1 MAGKSDPIVA
11 AHREWLG
18 FIQPTGLVVSAPALA
33 DAGAIL
39 DRSDRDSQDSVRKW
53 RERTE
58 GSAERRADFRE
69 FASSVLGW
77 QFHPR
82 GYAGGEGSPVPEY
95 LGASLRET
103 GEIVRPEYA
112 VRSALGRSAPAAIP
126 ADRVAEPQA
135 EYGSWQL
142 LVTTAPTGEGFDRS
156 GRGERYSAHHRM
168 ERLLRSRGIAAGLLF
183 DGDTLRL
190 ISAPRGESSGWLDFR
205 IADMAKPAGRP
216 IASAMRLLLGQ
227 RRLLTGPT
235 ATRLSGLL
243 RKSREYQNVVSERLS
258 EQVLHA
264 LYEFL
269 RGLQAAHDASRG
281 ELLREILAHDRN
293 AVYAGLLTVVLRL
306 VFLLYAEQRDLLP
319 TGNRTF
325 RGHYSVTE
333 LHNRLRSDAAQHPD
347 TMDQRYGAWPQ
358 LLALFRMTHDGVER
372 GPARLPRRPGGLF
385 DPDRYPFLEGRTSG
399 VRRRRKD
406 AITAPLIS
414 DGAIFRALS
423 KLVLLDGERISYRAL
438 DVEHIGSV
446 YETMMGFRLEIA
458 AGPSLAIR
466 AERGGAPVVVNL
478 EALLREERAERRRWL
493 TKQTGRKPPD
503 SAAKGIG
510 AATDLESLHAA
521 LEDSVDRH
529 ATPDLVPE
537 GSMILQP
544 TDERRRSGSHY
555 TPRELTEP
563 IVRRTLEPILTQRR
577 RPGAAHLDP
586 EDILDIK
593 VCDPAMGSGAFL
605 VETCRFLGGRLVEA
619 WRASGGPPADLPP
632 DEDENLHAMRLVAQR
647 CLYGVDKNP
656 LATDLAKL
664 SLWLVTLARD
674 HPFAFLEHALRDGDS
689 LVGLSLDQIHALD
702 WRRGKTTVALPLAK
716 AELDRAMART
726 MKYRDRIRRADENT
740 SQKSRRKWLDRAL
753 AASALLRLYGDL
765 LTAAFFEETTER
777 KRVRRKNEYAG
788 AIQDRRADHERRR
801 IAALRREDPP
811 FAPFHWDLEFPEV
824 FDRANPG
831 FDAIVGNPPFL
842 GGKRISTT
850 LGTGYRDWLADMH
863 RDGSRGADL
872 AAHFFRRAF
881 LLLRRDGALGLV
893 ATNSIA
899 EGDTRFTGLRWICE
913 NGGDIYWAERQ
924 LDWPGAGA
932 TVVVSLVH
940 LLRGDFYAEKILN
953 GATVDRITAFL
964 FHDGPHTDP
973 IRLEENLNKSFIGSF
988 LRGSGFLLEGGDP
1001 DPAEGTDLAVVETAA
1016 ALLVDPKNRAVVFP
1030 YIGGQELTTSPTHA
1044 YGRHVINFRDWPLC
1058 RGEVGESW
1066 VKADAKRRAELRR
1079 RPIVPDDYPDSVAAD
1094 WPPLLDLVKQRVK
1107 PSRDALP
1114 KTPTNTPHRER
1125 WWCFGRHR
1133 PALYRAIQDI
1143 HRVLAV
1149 SGIATH
1155 GSLAFLP
1162 TTIVYS
1168 HALVLF
1174 PFDTYAAFC
1183 ALQSETHQVWAR
1195 FFGSSLGRAPRYTP
1209 SDCFDTFP
1217 FPANWDA
1224 RADLETVGREYYEHR
1239 ARLMVARGE
1248 GLTTTYNRFHDASDT
1263 DRDTVRLRE
1272 LQIVMDST
1280 VLAAYGWDDLP
1291 AESHFLPVPGHPD
1304 SEGKRR
1310 RRYRWPNEVHDA
1322 VLARLL
1328 ALNATRAVA
1337 ATTGDLSRPAKP

>member
-18 FIQPTGLVVSAPALA
+18 FVQPTGLVVSAPALA

-39 DRSDRDSQDSVRKW
+39 DRSDRDSQDSVRQW

-103 GEIVRPEYA
+103 GETVRPEYA
-112 VRSALGRSAPAAIP
+112 VRSALGRSTPAAIP

-205 IADMAKPAGRP
+205 VADMAKPAGRP

-264 LYEFL
+264 LYELL

-399 VRRRRKD
+399 VRPRRKD

-466 AERGGAPVVVNL
+466 AEKGGAPVVVNL

-503 SAAKGIG
+503 STAKGIG

-537 GSMILQP
+537 GGMILQP

-577 RPGAAHLDP
+577 RPGAAHLDA

-689 LVGLSLDQIHALD
+689 LVGLSLDQINALD

-726 MKYRDRIRRADENT
+726 AKYRDRIRRADENT

-753 AASALLRLYGDL
+753 AASAPLRLYGDL

-777 KRVRRKNEYAG
+777 KRVRRKNEYAD
-788 AIQDRRADHERRR
+788 AIQDRRADHEHRR

-824 FDRANPG
+824 FGRESPG

-842 GGKRISTT
+842 GGTRIRSI
-850 LGTGYRDWLADMH
+850 LGSSYRDWLKHAH
-863 RDGSRGADL
+863 AQSHGNADL
-872 AAHFFRRAF
+872 VAHFFRRAF
-881 LLLRRDGALGLV
+881 GFLRTTGVQGMI
-893 ATNSIA
+893 ATNTIA
-899 EGDTRFTGLRWICE
+899 QGDTRASGLRWICQ
-913 NGGDIYWAERQ
+913 NGGTIYDAQRRAQ
-924 LDWPGAGA
+924 WPGPAS
-932 TVVVSLVH
+932 VSFSVIHIIKGSWSGVRRLDAAAVPQ
-940 LLRGDFYAEKILN
+940 
-953 GATVDRITAFL
+953 ITAFL
-964 FHDGPHTDP
+964 FHRGGHGDP
-973 IRLEENLNKSFIGSF
+973 AKLCANRGKSFTGAKIYGQ
-988 LRGSGFLLEGGDP
+988 GFLFGEHQSASRVNSVANLRRIITHDP
-1001 DPAEGTDLAVVETAA
+1001 SNLQVI
-1016 ALLVDPKNRAVVFP
+1016 FP
-1030 YIGGQELTTSPTHA
+1030 YLGGRELNANSVDMPHRYA
-1044 YGRHVINFRDWPLC
+1044 INFQDWPL
-1058 RGEVGESW
+1058 
-1066 VKADAKRRAELRR
+1066 RRAKSGASWSDINERERRLLRKE
-1079 RPIVPDDYPDSVAAD
+1079 PVVPHDYPGPVAAD
-1094 WPPLLDLVKQRVK
+1094 FPELLDIVERNVR
-1107 PSRDALP
+1107 PE
-1114 KTPTNTPHRER
+1114 RER
-1125 WWCFGRHR
+1125 LPDSPSHALHRRRWWNYARHR
-1133 PALYRAIQDI
+1133 PEFQSAIASL
-1143 HRVLAV
+1143 RSVLAMSSV
-1149 SGIATH
+1149 SKHHAV
-1155 GSLAFLP
+1155 AVLP
-1162 TTIVYS
+1162 VDIVCS

-1174 PFDTYAAFC
+1174 PFDSFAVFGL
-1183 ALQSETHQVWAR
+1183 LQSSLHEVWAR
-1195 FFGSSLGRAPRYTP
+1195 FFGSSLEERPRYSP

-1217 FPANWDA
+1217 LPSGWEGHSAIEA
-1224 RADLETVGREYYEHR
+1224 AGREYYDYR
-1239 ARLMVARGE
+1239 DSLMLARNE
-1248 GLTTTYNRFHDASDT
+1248 GLTATYNRFHDSVELGSDI
-1263 DRDTVRLRE
+1263 VRLRD
-1272 LQIVMDST
+1272 LHTRMDGA
-1280 VLAAYGWDDLP
+1280 VLAAYGWSDIPTHLD
-1291 AESHFLPVPGHPD
+1291 FLMPSGRAAAKFRQAD
-1304 SEGKRR
+1304 C
-1310 RRYRWPNEVHDA
+1310 RYRWPDDVHDE

-1328 ALNATRAVA
+1328 DLNAKRATEEARVA
-1337 ATTGDLSRPAKP
+1337 SGGGEEP

>member
-18 FIQPTGLVVSAPALA
+18 FVQPTGLVVSAPALA

-39 DRSDRDSQDSVRKW
+39 DRSDRDSQDSVRQW
-53 RERTE
+53 HERTE
-58 GSAERRADFRE
+58 GSPERRADFRE

-82 GYAGGEGSPVPEY
+82 GYAGGNGSPVPEY

-103 GEIVRPEYA
+103 GETVRPEYA
-112 VRSALGRSAPAAIP
+112 VRSALGQAAPSAIP
-126 ADRVAEPQA
+126 ADRVAEPRG

-142 LVTTAPTGEGFDRS
+142 LVTTTPTGEGFDRS
-156 GRGERYSAHHRM
+156 GRRERYSAHHRM
-168 ERLLRSRGIAAGLLF
+168 ERLLRARGIPAGLLF

-190 ISAPRGESSGWLDFR
+190 ISAPQGESSGWLDFR

-227 RRLLTGPT
+227 KRLLTGPT

-243 RKSREYQNVVSERLS
+243 QKSREYQNVVSERLS

-264 LYEFL
+264 LYELL
-269 RGLQAAHDASRG
+269 RGLQAADDASRG
-281 ELLREILAHDRN
+281 ELLRDVLADDRN
-293 AVYAGLLTVVLRL
+293 AVYASLLTVVLRL

-319 TGNRTF
+319 TGSTTF
-325 RGHYSVTE
+325 REYYLLTD

-385 DPDRYPFLEGRTSG
+385 DPDRYPFLEGRPSG

-466 AERGGAPVVVNL
+466 TEKGGAPVVVNL

-493 TKQTGRKPPD
+493 TKQTGRKPAD
-503 SAAKGIG
+503 STAKGIG
-510 AATDLESLHAA
+510 SATDLESLHAA
-521 LEDSVDRH
+521 LEDSVVRH

-537 GSMILQP
+537 GGMILQP

-555 TPRELTEP
+555 TPRELTES

-577 RPGAAHLDP
+577 RRGAVHLEP

-619 WRASGGPPADLPP
+619 WRASGGPPDDLPP

-664 SLWLVTLARD
+664 SLWLVTLAHD
-674 HPFAFLEHALRDGDS
+674 HPFAFVEHALRDGDS
-689 LVGLSLDQIHALD
+689 LVGLSLDQIRTFD
-702 WRRGKTTVALPLAK
+702 WRTGKRTVALTLVK
-716 AELDRAMART
+716 AELDRALERVV
-726 MKYRDRIRRADENT
+726 KYRARIRDADEDT
-740 SQKSRRKWLDRAL
+740 GQEIRREWLDKAFK
-753 AASALLRLYGDL
+753 ASVRFRFYGDL

-777 KRVRRKNEYAG
+777 KRVRRKDEYAG
-788 AIQDRRADHERRR
+788 AVQDRRADHHRRR
-801 IAALRREDPP
+801 LESRRREDPP
-811 FAPFHWDLEFPEV
+811 FAPFHWELEFPEV
-824 FDRANPG
+824 FGGDDPG

-850 LGTGYRDWLADMH
+850 LGAPYRDWLADLH
-863 RDGSRGADL
+863 RDGNRGADL
-872 AAHFFRRAF
+872 AAHFFRQAF
-881 LLLRRDGALGLV
+881 LLLRKNGALGLV

-899 EGDTRFTGLRWICE
+899 EGDTRFAGLRWICE
-913 NGGDIYWAERQ
+913 NGGDIYWAERHR
-924 LDWPGAGA
+924 DWPRAHA

-940 LLRGDFYAEKILN
+940 IIRGVFAGDRVLDGRA
-953 GATVDRITAFL
+953 VSRITAFL
-964 FHDGPHTDP
+964 FHDGPHSDP
-973 IRLEENLNKSFIGSF
+973 NRLKANENDSFVGSF
-988 LRGSGFLLEGGDP
+988 LRGRGFIFDDHNP
-1001 DPAEGTDLAVVETAA
+1001 DGAAGTLADKDDLITTDA
-1016 ALLVDPKNRAVVFP
+1016 KNSEVIFP
-1030 YIGGQELTTSPTHA
+1030 YIGGQELTRSPSHEHHR
-1044 YGRHVINFRDWPLC
+1044 YVLNFRDWPLR
-1058 RGEVGESW
+1058 RGDIGESW
-1066 VKADAKRRAELRR
+1066 KQADTERRKQLRR
-1079 RPIVPDDYPDSVAAD
+1079 QSVVPADYSDPVAED
-1094 WPPLLDLVKQRVK
+1094 WPLPLRVIAENV
-1107 PSRDALP
+1107 R
-1114 KTPTNTPHRER
+1114 PHREALNDSALNRIHRTR
-1125 WWCFGRHR
+1125 WWSFAMPRSS
-1133 PALYRAIQDI
+1133 LYRAVHGLRRILAI
-1143 HRVLAV
+1143 SRV
-1149 SGIATH
+1149 STH
-1155 GSLAFLP
+1155 HALAFLGRDM
-1162 TTIVYS
+1162 VY
-1168 HALVLF
+1168 AETLVLF
-1174 PFDTYAAFC
+1174 PCDTYAAFC
-1183 ALQSETHQVWAR
+1183 ALQSRPHDLWAT
-1195 FFGSSLGRAPRYTP
+1195 FFGSSFGRALRYTP
-1209 SDCFDTFP
+1209 SDCFATFP
-1217 FPANWDA
+1217 LAKDWKSSS
-1224 RADLETVGREYYEHR
+1224 RLEAAGREYYRHR
-1239 ARLMVARGE
+1239 AQLMTARNE
-1248 GLTTTYNRFHDASDT
+1248 GLTTTYNRFHDPNDT
-1263 DRDTVRLRE
+1263 DLGTIRLRE
-1272 LQIVMDST
+1272 LHAVMDAVT
-1280 VLAAYGWDDLP
+1280 LAAYGWEDIPTDS
-1291 AESHFLPVPGHPD
+1291 EFLPLSGGVDARSGP
-1304 SEGKRR
+1304 
-1310 RRYRWPNEVHDA
+1310 RRYRWPDEVHDE

-1328 ALNATRAVA
+1328 DLNARRATEEA
-1337 ATTGDLSRPAKP
+1337 SGGPSDDAEQP

>member
-18 FIQPTGLVVSAPALA
+18 FVQPTGLVVSAPALA

-39 DRSDRDSQDSVRKW
+39 DRSDRNSQDSVRQW
-53 RERTE
+53 HERTG
-58 GSAERRADFRE
+58 GSPERRADFRE
-69 FASSVLGW
+69 FASSVLDW

-103 GEIVRPEYA
+103 GETVRPEYA
-112 VRSALGRSAPAAIP
+112 VRSALGQVAPSAIP
-126 ADRVAEPQA
+126 ADRVAEPQT

-168 ERLLRSRGIAAGLLF
+168 ERLLRSRGIAAGVLF

-227 RRLLTGPT
+227 KRLLTGPT

-243 RKSREYQNVVSERLS
+243 RKSREYQSVVSERLS

-264 LYEFL
+264 LYELL
-269 RGLQAAHDASRG
+269 RGLSAAHDASRG
-281 ELLREILAHDRN
+281 ELLREILAEDRN
-293 AVYAGLLTVVLRL
+293 AVYASLLTVVLRL

-319 TGNRTF
+319 TDDTIF
-325 RGHYSVTE
+325 REYYSLT
-333 LHNRLRSDAAQHPD
+333 RLQDRLQSDAAQHPD

-358 LLALFRMTHDGVER
+358 LLALFRMTHDGVKC
-372 GPARLPRRPGGLF
+372 GPVRLPRRPGGLF
-385 DPDRYPFLEGRTSG
+385 DPDRYPFLEGRPTGSD
-399 VRRRRKD
+399 RRPKE

-414 DGAIFRALS
+414 DGAILRALS

-466 AERGGAPVVVNL
+466 AGKGGAPAVVNL
-478 EALLREERAERRRWL
+478 EALLREDRIERPRWL
-493 TKQTGRKPPD
+493 TKRTGRKPTD
-503 SAAKGIG
+503 STAKGIG
-510 AATDLESLHAA
+510 AATDLASLHSA
-521 LEDSVDRH
+521 LEDLVDRH

-537 GSMILQP
+537 GGMILQP

-555 TPRELTEP
+555 TPREFTEP
-563 IVRRTLEPILTQRR
+563 IVRRTLKPILKQRR
-577 RPGAAHLDP
+577 RPGAAHLKP

-605 VETCRFLGGRLVEA
+605 VETCRFLGERLVKA
-619 WRASGGPPADLPP
+619 WRASGGPPADLPL

-647 CLYGVDKNP
+647 CLYGVDKNS

-674 HPFAFLEHALRDGDS
+674 HPFTFLEHALRTGDS
-689 LVGLSLDQIHALD
+689 LVGLSLDQIRTFD
-702 WRRGKTTVALPLAK
+702 WETGKRTVALTLAK
-716 AELDRAMART
+716 AELDRALART
-726 MKYRDRIRRADENT
+726 AKYRARIRSADENT
-740 SQKSRRKWLDRAL
+740 SQKDRRKWL
-753 AASALLRLYGDL
+753 ASALKASARPRFYGDL

-777 KRVRRKNEYAG
+777 KRVRRKNEYVG
-788 AIQDRRADHERRR
+788 AIQDRRADHERHR
-801 IAALRREDPP
+801 IAALRRKDPP
-811 FAPFHWDLEFPEV
+811 FAPFHWKLEFPEV
-824 FDRANPG
+824 FDRSNPG

-850 LGTGYRDWLADMH
+850 LGTIYRDWLADMH

-872 AAHFFRRAF
+872 AAHFFRRSF

-913 NGGDIYWAERQ
+913 NGGDIYWAERC
-924 LDWPGAGA
+924 LDWPRAGA

-940 LLRGDFYAEKILN
+940 LLRGNFHDEKILN
-953 GATVDRITAFL
+953 GTIVGRITAFL

-973 IRLEENLNKSFIGSF
+973 TRLEENMNKSFVGSF
-988 LRGSGFLLEGGDP
+988 LRGNGFLLEDDDP
-1001 DPAEGTDLAVVETAA
+1001 ERGENTKFVDVETATPLA
-1016 ALLVDPKNRAVVFP
+1016 DPPNRAVVFP
-1030 YIGGQELTTSPTHA
+1030 YIGGWELTTSPTHA
-1044 YGRHVINFRDWPLC
+1044 HSRQVINFRDWPL
-1058 RGEVGESW
+1058 RRDEIGESW
-1066 VKADAKRRAELRR
+1066 AEADAQRRAELRR
-1079 RPIVPDDYPDSVAAD
+1079 LPVVPADYPDSVAAD
-1094 WPPLLDLVKQRVK
+1094 WPLLLELVAKRVK
-1107 PSRDALP
+1107 PSRDALS
-1114 KTPTNTPHRER
+1114 TSATNTPHRER

-1133 PALYRAIQDI
+1133 PALYRAVEDI
-1143 HRVLAV
+1143 KRVLAI
-1149 SGIATH
+1149 SRIGTH

-1162 TTIVYS
+1162 AREVIYAD
-1168 HALVLF
+1168 ALVLF

-1183 ALQSETHQVWAR
+1183 ALQAGPHQVWAHL
-1195 FFGSSLGRAPRYTP
+1195 FGSSLGKAPRYTP

-1217 FPANWDA
+1217 FPADWEE
-1224 RADLETVGREYYEHR
+1224 RADFEMVGREYYEHR
-1239 ARLMVARGE
+1239 ARLMVTRSE
-1248 GLTTTYNRFHDASDT
+1248 GLTITYNRFHDASDT
-1263 DRDTVRLRE
+1263 DREVVRLRE
-1272 LQIVMDST
+1272 LQTVMDST

-1291 AESHFLPVPGHPD
+1291 AESCFLPALGHQG
-1304 SEGKRR
+1304 SAGERR
-1310 RRYRWPNEVHDA
+1310 LRYRWPNEVHDA

-1328 ALNATRAVA
+1328 TLNATRAARA
-1337 ATTGDLSRPAKP
+1337 AGRGSHGPTKS